1 MASFNASV
9 SASSGSRASDAHD
22 PTGSTMLKS
31 PASASSASASGGAAQ
46 SGAARE
52 PGNSDPGLGFGAFVA
67 LIAAIM
73 ACQALGIDA
82 MLPALPNIGHSLS
95 IASENDRQW
104 IVAVYMFGFGAAQLV
119 YGPLADRYGRRP
131 ILIVSLSLFA
141 VASVW
146 AGLSTSFT
154 GLLIARFL
162 QGVVGAAGRVL
173 SISVVRD
180 CYRGRQM
187 ARVMSL
193 SFIVFL
199 AVPALAPSIGQAIM
213 LVADWRWIFFFLAAF
228 AGIVALVG
236 GLRLNET
243 LHPEYRQ
250 PISVA
255 GISHAIRLTL
265 TDRNAIGYTLA
276 MTAVFGALMGF
287 VNSIQQIFG
296 DVFQA
301 PGKFPLMFACV
312 AGSMGTAAFINSRIV
327 ERLGTRKVSHGALLG
342 FIAFST
348 LHLAFAATGH
358 ETLISFT
365 ILQCMT
371 MFCFGMMGSNFGSM
385 AMESMG
391 EIAGTA
397 ASVQGFIS
405 TVGGS
410 AIGIVIGQAFNGS
423 TVPVTVGFVTVG
435 VIALLLVL
443 VTERGRLFR
452 AHHAA

>member
-1 MASFNASV
+1 M
-9 SASSGSRASDAHD
+9 GRA
-22 PTGSTMLKS
+22 
-31 PASASSASASGGAAQ
+31 
-46 SGAARE
+46 
-52 PGNSDPGLGFGAFVA
+52 NSGLGFGAFVA

-82 MLPALPNIGHSLS
+82 MLPALPQIGHALGVS
-95 IASENDRQW
+95 SENDRQW
-104 IVAVYMFGFGAAQLV
+104 IIAIYMFGFGAAQLV

-131 ILIVSLSLFA
+131 ILIVSMGLFA
-141 VASVW
+141 VASIW
-146 AGLSTSFT
+146 AGLSTSFS

-173 SISVVRD
+173 AVSVVRD
-180 CYRGRQM
+180 CYQGRQM

-199 AVPALAPSIGQAIM
+199 AVPALAPSIGQIIM
-213 LVADWRWIFFFLAAF
+213 LVADWRGIFFFLAAF

-243 LHPEYRQ
+243 LHPQFRQ
-250 PISVA
+250 PISVG
-255 GISHAIRLTL
+255 GIADAVRRTL
-265 TDRNAIGYTLA
+265 TERNAIGYTLA
-276 MTAVFGALMGF
+276 MTVVFGALMGF
-287 VNSIQQIFG
+287 INSIQQIFT
-296 DVFQA
+296 DIFHA
-301 PGKFPLMFACV
+301 PNKFPLMFACV
-312 AGSMGTAAFINSRIV
+312 AGSMGVAAFINSRVV
-327 ERLGTRKVSHGALLG
+327 ERLGTRKVSHGALIG
-342 FIAFST
+342 FIACST
-348 LHLAFAATGH
+348 LHLLIAVSGH
-358 ETLISFT
+358 ESLLSFA

-397 ASVQGFIS
+397 SSVQGFIS

-410 AIGIVIGQAFNGS
+410 VIGIVIGQAFNG
-423 TVPVTVGFVTVG
+423 TTIPVTLGFVGVG

-443 VTERGRLFR
+443 ATERGRLFQ